1 MAMKRTALYL
11 RCSTT
16 DQHTETQELDLRQLA
31 EQRGLEIV
39 EVYADYASGAK
50 TSRPALDRLMADA
63 RRGQFDI
70 VLVWAADRLA
80 RSVTHFLAVLDELQ
94 RLNVQFL
101 SYREALDTSGAL
113 GKAVLTIVSVVAE
126 LERSLI
132 VERVRAG
139 LRRARLEG
147 RRLGRPRVE
156 VDINALRR
164 DRERGLSISELAK
177 QYHIAETTVR
187 RLLRQS
193 KPTPPKTVQVL
204 GSQPAENT
212 TPLPAV

>member
-1 MAMKRTALYL
+1 MKRTALYL

-63 RRGQFDI
+63 RRGKFDI

-139 LRRARLEG
+139 LRRARVEG

-156 VDINALRR
+156 VDVAALWR

-187 RLLRQS
+187 RLLRQA
-193 KPTPPKTVQVL
+193 KPAPPKTVQVL

>member
-1 MAMKRTALYL
+1 MKKRAALYL

-16 DQHTETQELDLRQLA
+16 DQHTATQRYDLEQLA
-31 EQRGLEIV
+31 VQRGLEIV
-39 EVYADYASGAK
+39 EIYADYASGAQ
-50 TSRPALDRLMADA
+50 TSRPALDRLLADA
-63 RRGQFDI
+63 RRGGFDL
-70 VLVWAADRLA
+70 VLVWACDRLA
-80 RSVTHFLAVLDELQ
+80 RSVTHFLAVLEELQ
-94 RLNVQFL
+94 RLNIQFL

-156 VDINALRR
+156 VDVAALLQ
-164 DRERGLSISELAK
+164 DRERGLSFRQLAR
-177 QYHIAETTVR
+177 QHHLAETTVR
-187 RLLRQS
+187 RLLRE
-193 KPTPPKTVQVL
+193 
-204 GSQPAENT
+204 SQPPAPKRCSAPPPQATENT
-212 TPLPAV
+212 HPLSAV

>member
-16 DQHTETQELDLRQLA
+16 DQNVMTQELDLRQLA
-31 EQRGLEIV
+31 AQRGLEIV
-39 EVYADYASGAK
+39 EVYADYASGAR
-50 TSRPALDRLMADA
+50 TSRPALDRMLADA
-63 RRGQFDI
+63 RRGKFDI
-70 VLVWAADRLA
+70 VLVWACDRLA

-94 RLNVQFL
+94 RLNIQFL

-132 VERVRAG
+132 CERIKAG
-139 LRRARLEG
+139 VRRARLEG

-156 VDINALRR
+156 ADVAALAR
-164 DRERGLSISELAK
+164 DRERGLSISQLAK
-177 QYHIAETTVR
+177 QHHLAETTVR
-187 RLLRQS
+187 RLLKQ
-193 KPTPPKTVQVL
+193 PQAAPPKTLATPPLQT
-204 GSQPAENT
+204 ADNT
-212 TPLPAV
+212 PPLPAV